1 MANEPK
7 STEQDKQK
15 LPSRDE
21 KAEASQRGREDERE
35 KKNADGEPGSDA
47 PLDPEDAAF
56 IKKNR

>member
-1 MANEPK
+1 MAPDSK
-7 STEQDKQK
+7 SDEQDKQK

-21 KAEASQRGREDERE
+21 KAQRGGQDDRA
-35 KKNADGEPGSDA
+35 NNDGEPGSDA

>member
-1 MANEPK
+1 MANQQK
-7 STEQDKQK
+7 SDEQDKQK

-21 KAEASQRGREDERE
+21 KTEASQQRD
-35 KKNADGEPGSDA
+35 KSKSADPQPGSDA